1 MDTTYRHNAGV
12 ETASA
17 ALNAGVI
24 GYLRAVQDRG
34 GDVALDAVATNLV
47 TDVCAV
53 LVREFGPERLFELF
67 DSIEAMQV
75 NPTQLAPL
83 LSS

>member
-1 MDTTYRHNAGV
+1 MDNTYLHNTGIDI
-12 ETASA
+12 AST

-34 GDVALDAVATNLV
+34 GVVALEAVATNLV
-47 TDVCAV
+47 ADVCAV

-67 DSIEAMQV
+67 DNIEGTQV
-75 NPTQLAPL
+75 SRPQLAPL
-83 LSS
+83 LSP

>member
-1 MDTTYRHNAGV
+1 
-12 ETASA
+12 
-17 ALNAGVI
+17 
-24 GYLRAVQDRG
+24 
-34 GDVALDAVATNLV
+34 LV

-67 DSIEAMQV
+67 DSIEAVQV